1 MSFFTLHK
9 LFMRKLFIIAV
20 LFAFTGAVLTSCASS
35 RGKGCP
41 TTNPKYFRG

>member
-1 MSFFTLHK
+1 MKKT
-9 LFMRKLFIIAV
+9 IIIIV
-20 LFAFTGAVLTSCASS
+20 LFAFTGAVLASCASS

>member
-1 MSFFTLHK
+1 
-9 LFMRKLFIIAV
+9 MRKLILIVA
-20 LFAFTGAVLTSCASS
+20 LFAFTGAALTSCASS